1 MVATI
6 VDGEGDM
13 TRLTVA
19 GEDST
24 NGSVDGTSPTVTA
37 VARYQHL
44 EPGYAV
50 TVDVDWELRRT

>member
-1 MVATI
+1 VVATI

-37 VARYQHL
+37 VARYEHL
-44 EPGYAV
+44 ELVYAV
-50 TVDVDWELRRT
+50 TVDVD